1 MAKQLF
7 AIKTAPFKVELVI
20 PFDISEH
27 KNWEF
32 VDLELQSVA

>member
-20 PFDISEH
+20 PFAISEL

-32 VDLELQSVA
+32 IDLELQSVA

>member
-7 AIKTAPFKVELVI
+7 AIKTEPFRFKLAI
-20 PFDISEH
+20 PFAVSEH
-27 KNWEF
+27 KTWEI